1 MRLKRQAKT
10 VQEKAIELLYSDYE
24 QRIDDDMFLMAIKAL
39 EVESKAR
46 VFIVLRAG
54 DKRDRW
60 LETLVRTVLMP
71 ALA

>member
-1 MRLKRQAKT
+1 
-10 VQEKAIELLYSDYE
+10 
-24 QRIDDDMFLMAIKAL
+24 MFLMAIKAL
-39 EVESKAR
+39 KVESKAL